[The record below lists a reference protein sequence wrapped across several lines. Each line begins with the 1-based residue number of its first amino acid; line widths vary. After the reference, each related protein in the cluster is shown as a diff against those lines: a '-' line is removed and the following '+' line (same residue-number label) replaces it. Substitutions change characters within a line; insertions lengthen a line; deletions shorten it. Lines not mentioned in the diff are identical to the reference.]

1 MRTLQKN
8 LHLLKRT
15 EDMEKGGLKCKPGIL
30 HLCLCDVSKTGDHA
44 PRPAVSTALDAWDND
59 HVKLP
64 YSPQNIHTENGT
76 PVKLWN
82 IIQQAL
88 SGSLES
94 AEEFEKA
101 VLSYNADYAPGIWNV
116 DILSAALQ
124 HRPDF
129 RPLLKKIADLA
140 LKLPDLITRPIPL
153 MKQNRESSISL
164 SQIQV
169 ACLLAN
175 AFYCTFPGRSGSN
188 ARHQQPTFPSVNF
201 NTLFWACSSRGS
213 GLEKVICILHYF
225 SRVLGEDGP
234 TTGTVT
240 FSRRCLNNPPDFQS
254 SEVLIGSI
262 PFGTS
267 STCRIE
273 DAGSQTM
280 QVDFADPLIGG
291 EFLRFGNVQEEIM
304 CCMQPEILAGRLFLE
319 RLLSHEAA
327 LVIGAERFCN
337 YTGYGRSFQWVGN
350 FKEADHGSSRD
361 SRGQW
366 KKVIVVIDAS
376 RFRNCSSQ
384 FQESHIRRELNKAFI
399 GFTDRAA
406 PYQPLPSIVVSGN
419 WGCGVFRGNKAL
431 KALIQLMAC
440 AQAGKALA
448 YSTFEN
454 ESLEKELQ
462 RLHSSLVASNCSV
475 GRLWSIL
482 TRLQP
487 PERLNE
493 DKRTA
498 YVFEHVNEALSK
510 PPTF

>member
-1 MRTLQKN
+1 
-8 LHLLKRT
+8 
-15 EDMEKGGLKCKPGIL
+15 
-30 HLCLCDVSKTGDHA
+30 
-44 PRPAVSTALDAWDND
+44 
-59 HVKLP
+59 
-64 YSPQNIHTENGT
+64 
-76 PVKLWN
+76 
-82 IIQQAL
+82 
-88 SGSLES
+88 
-94 AEEFEKA
+94 
-101 VLSYNADYAPGIWNV
+101 LSYNADYAPGIWNV

-140 LKLPDLITRPIPL
+140 LKLPDLITRSSSCALTFQPIPL

-254 SEVLIGSI
+254 KGFYPESDV
-262 PFGTS
+262 F
-267 STCRIE
+267 
-273 DAGSQTM
+273 A

-350 FKEADHGSSRD
+350 FKEADHGSSR
-361 SRGQW
+361 
-366 KKVIVVIDAS
+366 
-376 RFRNCSSQ
+376 
-384 FQESHIRRELNKAFI
+384 
-399 GFTDRAA
+399 TDILEA
-406 PYQPLPSIVVSGN
+406 PCI
-419 WGCGVFRGNKAL
+419 F
-431 KALIQLMAC
+431 ALIDISKATKECVFVRRRLPINYPF
-440 AQAGKALA
+440 ALA
-448 YSTFEN
+448 TDGGGFPTGTRS
-454 ESLEKELQ
+454 
-462 RLHSSLVASNCSV
+462 
-475 GRLWSIL
+475 RLWSIL

-510 PPTF
+510 PPTL